1 MTFPKLSGFIHFS
14 KTFPGLEN
22 AVLKFHDF
30 SRFFMTVRT
39 LRVSVPIPINN
50 CVRFLGQTDTG
61 VNEQPS
67 ALGQALK
74 GKSHKTCRQHV
85 QDNLHPNPKE

>member
-1 MTFPKLSGFIHFS
+1 M
-14 KTFPGLEN
+14 
-22 AVLKFHDF
+22 D
-30 SRFFMTVRT
+30 
-39 LRVSVPIPINN
+39 INN